1 MDSSLSGTASPA
13 QNAAVTHLMIDDL
26 DLFQMT
32 QSEPHWGLASAVAT
46 IVKHNGI
53 NVKEVD
59 FASRL
64 RGSAIPTLESLS
76 GIYKTTA
83 GTEFSLS
90 FVRIPSPTG
99 VTLKR
104 FLELH
109 TPLLFR
115 QQSHFYVLRGID
127 FIQTG
132 TDDGIVTQLYLIDEG
147 SVSAPQISRSPATVT
162 DCDIFQ
168 IFVSEL

>member
-1 MDSSLSGTASPA
+1 MKK
-13 QNAAVTHLMIDDL
+13 
-26 DLFQMT
+26 
-32 QSEPHWGLASAVAT
+32 
-46 IVKHNGI
+46 IV
-53 NVKEVD
+53 D
-59 FASRL
+59 
-64 RGSAIPTLESLS
+64 
-76 GIYKTTA
+76 
-83 GTEFSLS
+83 SLS